1 MQCAEMLLEGGALVN
16 PLNKARRT
24 PLQLAAEANRADMIR
39 LIAQHNADLNTQDRK
54 GRTPL
59 HRATYEGCVEAAEAL
74 LEAGADPTVLNKNGK
89 TAFQIAR
96 KDAKYFKQRA

>member
-1 MQCAEMLLEGGALVN
+1 MLLERGGLVN
-16 PLNKARRT
+16 ALNKARRT

-39 LIAQHNADLNTQDRK
+39 LLARHRADLNTQDKK

-74 LEAGADPTVLNKNGK
+74 LAVGADPTVLNKSGK
-89 TAFQIAR
+89 TAFVIAR
-96 KDAKYFKQRA
+96 KDAKYFKTRA